1 MYFNN
6 EKLCSILY
14 TITNKTPI
22 FLYRI
27 QILDKIYT
35 LLFYQYSLRSDK
47 YFNLIYKYTSNKLKL
62 NSISS
67 TVSIKFFIKKENKIE
82 PIVKELPL
90 RIDKIPLTF
99 NIVNNG
105 AEQTLEVNYT
115 NNSKETITRLMLDIQ
130 LKDTQETIQLSSN
143 EAIQPGQT
151 STLYAAKAPAS
162 GNVDDIEI
170 LKYKISLLSGVYMEY
185 DTKLKQYNWS

>member
-1 MYFNN
+1 MWSGFYK
-6 EKLCSILY
+6 EKLRKKALQIFKFVRL
-14 TITNKTPI
+14 
-22 FLYRI
+22 FLYKFKEI
-27 QILDKIYT
+27 IKKYKWLFLIIL
-35 LLFYQYSLRSDK
+35 LLIFGIAGFIL
-47 YFNLIYKYTSNKLKL
+47 L
-62 NSISS
+62 NNN
-67 TVSIKFFIKKENKIE
+67 KKENKIE

-115 NNSKETITRLMLDIQ
+115 NNSKETITRLTLDIQ

-162 GNVDDIEI
+162 GNVDDIEV

>member
-1 MYFNN
+1 M
-6 EKLCSILY
+6 
-14 TITNKTPI
+14 
-22 FLYRI
+22 
-27 QILDKIYT
+27 
-35 LLFYQYSLRSDK
+35 
-47 YFNLIYKYTSNKLKL
+47 KLKEIL
-62 NSISS
+62 KKYWIILLIIVIIIAGLC
-67 TVSIKFFIKKENKIE
+67 TFFIIKNNKKENKIE

-105 AEQTLEVNYT
+105 TEQTLEANYT
-115 NNSKETITRLMLDIQ
+115 NNSKETITRLTLEVQ
-130 LKDTQETIQLSSN
+130 LKYTGETIQLSSN
-143 EAIQPGQT
+143 EEIQPGQST
-151 STLYAAKAPAS
+151 TLYGAKAPAS

>member
-1 MYFNN
+1 M
-6 EKLCSILY
+6 
-14 TITNKTPI
+14 
-22 FLYRI
+22 
-27 QILDKIYT
+27 
-35 LLFYQYSLRSDK
+35 
-47 YFNLIYKYTSNKLKL
+47 KLKEIL
-62 NSISS
+62 KKYWILLLIVILAIGGLG
-67 TVSIKFFIKKENKIE
+67 TFFVIKNNKKENKIE

-115 NNSKETITRLMLDIQ
+115 NNSKETITRLTLD
-130 LKDTQETIQLSSN
+130 IQLSSN

>member
-1 MYFNN
+1 MPEKGYVSSALLGSTTASAGGSCSFRSPFSSIILLLIFAVAGFILFNN
-6 EKLCSILY
+6 
-14 TITNKTPI
+14 N
-22 FLYRI
+22 
-27 QILDKIYT
+27 
-35 LLFYQYSLRSDK
+35 
-47 YFNLIYKYTSNKLKL
+47 
-62 NSISS
+62 
-67 TVSIKFFIKKENKIE
+67 KKENKIE

-90 RIDKIPLTF
+90 RIDKIPITF

-115 NNSKETITRLMLDIQ
+115 NNSKETITRLTLDIQ

-162 GNVDDIEI
+162 GNVDDIEV

>member
-1 MYFNN
+1 MKFKEIMKKYKWLFLIILLLIFAVAGFILFNN
-6 EKLCSILY
+6 
-14 TITNKTPI
+14 N
-22 FLYRI
+22 
-27 QILDKIYT
+27 
-35 LLFYQYSLRSDK
+35 
-47 YFNLIYKYTSNKLKL
+47 
-62 NSISS
+62 
-67 TVSIKFFIKKENKIE
+67 KKENKIE

-115 NNSKETITRLMLDIQ
+115 NNSKETITRLTLD
-130 LKDTQETIQLSSN
+130 IQLSSN

-162 GNVDDIEI
+162 GNVDDIEV

>member
-1 MYFNN
+1 MKFKEIIKKYKWLFLIILLLIFGIAGFILLNN
-6 EKLCSILY
+6 
-14 TITNKTPI
+14 N
-22 FLYRI
+22 
-27 QILDKIYT
+27 
-35 LLFYQYSLRSDK
+35 
-47 YFNLIYKYTSNKLKL
+47 
-62 NSISS
+62 
-67 TVSIKFFIKKENKIE
+67 KKENKIE

-105 AEQTLEVNYT
+105 TEQTLEVNYT
-115 NNSKETITRLMLDIQ
+115 NNSKETITRLMLD
-130 LKDTQETIQLSSN
+130 IQLSSN

-162 GNVDDIEI
+162 GNVDDIEV

>member
-1 MYFNN
+1 M
-6 EKLCSILY
+6 
-14 TITNKTPI
+14 
-22 FLYRI
+22 
-27 QILDKIYT
+27 
-35 LLFYQYSLRSDK
+35 
-47 YFNLIYKYTSNKLKL
+47 KLKEIL
-62 NSISS
+62 KKYWIILLIIVIIIAGLC
-67 TVSIKFFIKKENKIE
+67 TFFIINNNKKENKIE
-82 PIVKELPL
+82 PRVKELPL

-115 NNSKETITRLMLDIQ
+115 NNSKETITRLTL
-130 LKDTQETIQLSSN
+130 E
-143 EAIQPGQT
+143 IQPGQT

-162 GNVDDIEI
+162 GNVDDIEV

>member
-1 MYFNN
+1 MLLSIESHQFLWFFVWYF
-6 EKLCSILY
+6 
-14 TITNKTPI
+14 
-22 FLYRI
+22 
-27 QILDKIYT
+27 
-35 LLFYQYSLRSDK
+35 
-47 YFNLIYKYTSNKLKL
+47 
-62 NSISS
+62 
-67 TVSIKFFIKKENKIE
+67 
-82 PIVKELPL
+82 
-90 RIDKIPLTF
+90 F
-99 NIVNNG
+99 NIF
-105 AEQTLEVNYT
+105 
-115 NNSKETITRLMLDIQ
+115 DIQ

>member
-1 MYFNN
+1 MKFKEIMKKYKWLFLIILLLIFAVAGFILFNN
-6 EKLCSILY
+6 
-14 TITNKTPI
+14 N
-22 FLYRI
+22 
-27 QILDKIYT
+27 
-35 LLFYQYSLRSDK
+35 
-47 YFNLIYKYTSNKLKL
+47 
-62 NSISS
+62 
-67 TVSIKFFIKKENKIE
+67 KKENKIE

-90 RIDKIPLTF
+90 RIDKIPITF

-115 NNSKETITRLMLDIQ
+115 NNSKETITRLTLDIQ

-162 GNVDDIEI
+162 GNVDDIEV
-170 LKYKISLLSGVYMEY
+170 LKYNNSNFSLISLPLNIYGSIG
-185 DTKLKQYNWS
+185 

>member
-1 MYFNN
+1 M
-6 EKLCSILY
+6 
-14 TITNKTPI
+14 
-22 FLYRI
+22 
-27 QILDKIYT
+27 
-35 LLFYQYSLRSDK
+35 
-47 YFNLIYKYTSNKLKL
+47 KLKEIL
-62 NSISS
+62 KKYWILLLIVILAIGGLG
-67 TVSIKFFIKKENKIE
+67 TFFVIKNNKKENKIE
-82 PIVKELPL
+82 PRVKELPL

-162 GNVDDIEI
+162 GNVDDIEV

>member
-1 MYFNN
+1 MKFKEIMKKYKWLFLIILLLIFAVAGFILFNN
-6 EKLCSILY
+6 
-14 TITNKTPI
+14 N
-22 FLYRI
+22 
-27 QILDKIYT
+27 
-35 LLFYQYSLRSDK
+35 
-47 YFNLIYKYTSNKLKL
+47 
-62 NSISS
+62 
-67 TVSIKFFIKKENKIE
+67 KKENKIE

-90 RIDKIPLTF
+90 RIDKIPITF

-151 STLYAAKAPAS
+151 STL
-162 GNVDDIEI
+162 
-170 LKYKISLLSGVYMEY
+170 
-185 DTKLKQYNWS
+185 

>member
-1 MYFNN
+1 M
-6 EKLCSILY
+6 
-14 TITNKTPI
+14 
-22 FLYRI
+22 
-27 QILDKIYT
+27 Q
-35 LLFYQYSLRSDK
+35 
-47 YFNLIYKYTSNKLKL
+47 
-62 NSISS
+62 
-67 TVSIKFFIKKENKIE
+67 KIE
-82 PIVKELPL
+82 PRVKELPL

-115 NNSKETITRLMLDIQ
+115 NNSKETITRLTLDIQ

-162 GNVDDIEI
+162 GNVDDIEV